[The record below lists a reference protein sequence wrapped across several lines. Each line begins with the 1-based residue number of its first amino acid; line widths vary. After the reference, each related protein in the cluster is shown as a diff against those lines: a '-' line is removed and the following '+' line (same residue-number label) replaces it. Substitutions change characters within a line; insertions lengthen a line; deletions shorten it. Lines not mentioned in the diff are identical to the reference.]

1 MNDTLFGELSVIAMK
16 GCEEFGTQVDYYL
29 RWRAVLRTR
38 PILSGTNARASARAK
53 QGLIFQ
59 SMRGHDLYI
68 ICDVFNHGV
77 TYNMY
82 GKTVPMSPDD
92 HYADLKRLISAAGGK
107 ARRVSVI
114 MPMLYE
120 ADRTSACRASRSTV
134 R

>member
-29 RWRAVLRTR
+29 KEWRGR
-38 PILSGTNARASARAK
+38 PQNETYFVRHECPRFGSGEAK
-53 QGLIFQ
+53 GLIFQ

-114 MPMLYE
+114 MLH
-120 ADRTSACRASRSTV
+120 AL
-134 R
+134 